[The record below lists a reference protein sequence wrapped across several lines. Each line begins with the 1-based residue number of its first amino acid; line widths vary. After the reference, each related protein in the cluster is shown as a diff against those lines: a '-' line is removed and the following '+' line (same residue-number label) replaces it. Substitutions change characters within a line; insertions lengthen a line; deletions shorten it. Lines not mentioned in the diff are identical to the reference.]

1 MHSSIHTTKTGQE
14 LCVREA
20 IPDDSAKLIA
30 FLEDTSGESDNLSFG
45 PGEFGT
51 SEEEERKI
59 LEDLLK
65 ADSNIHLI
73 ALIDDEI
80 VGEIGFNTGKRKR
93 ISHCGEFGMCVRKQ
107 FWKSGIG
114 GILVDSLIR
123 WAEQQGTIHKINL
136 SVRTDNL
143 PAIGLYLKKGF
154 LIEGR
159 ILDSLRVDGRSFD
172 TYRMGRRIEPIA

>member
-1 MHSSIHTTKTGQE
+1 MHSSIHTTKTGIE
-14 LCVREA
+14 LHVREA

-30 FLEDTSGESDNLSFG
+30 FLEGTSGESDNLSFG
-45 PGEFGT
+45 PGDLGI
-51 SEEEERKI
+51 SEEKEKKI
-59 LEDLLK
+59 LDDFLK
-65 ADSNIHLI
+65 DDTDIYLI
-73 ALIDDEI
+73 ALMDDEI
-80 VGEIGFNTGKRKR
+80 VGSIGFQAGKRKR
-93 ISHCGEFGMCVRKQ
+93 ISHYGDFGMCVRKR

-123 WAEQQGTIHKINL
+123 WAERQGTIHKINL

-143 PAIGLYLKKGF
+143 PAIQLYMKKGF